1 MNVKGRNYMKDY
13 AITNYIYYS
22 RIKEAIG
29 NEEELK
35 NLATELSN
43 RQDFKEVSVTED
55 SVLEDDKII
64 ERINMKIIFS
74 NTNEELTITVKSE

>member
-1 MNVKGRNYMKDY
+1 MKDY
-13 AITNYIYYS
+13 AITNHIYYA
-22 RIKEAIG
+22 RLKEAIG

-43 RQDFKEVSVTED
+43 SQDFKEVTVTED
-55 SVLEDDKII
+55 SVLEDDKIV
-64 ERINMKIIFS
+64 ERINMKIVFS

>member
-1 MNVKGRNYMKDY
+1 MKDY

-22 RIKEAIG
+22 RIQEAIE

-35 NLATELSN
+35 NLAAELSN

-74 NTNEELTITVKSE
+74 NTNEELMITVKSE

>member
-1 MNVKGRNYMKDY
+1 MKDY

-22 RIKEAIG
+22 RMKEAIG
-29 NEEELK
+29 NEGELK

-43 RQDFKEVSVTED
+43 RQDFKDVSVTED

>member
-1 MNVKGRNYMKDY
+1 MKDY

-22 RIKEAIG
+22 RMKEAIG
-29 NEEELK
+29 NEGELK

-43 RQDFKEVSVTED
+43 RQDFKDVSVTED
-55 SVLEDDKII
+55 SVLEDDKFI

>member
-1 MNVKGRNYMKDY
+1 MKDY

-22 RIKEAIG
+22 RIQEAIE

-35 NLATELSN
+35 NLAAELSN